1 MLERPVDHV
10 EHSYRR
16 GFADAADRESVSDRL
31 DADPQIRRQ
40 DAELFHDRADPFCVA
55 YRQGDDDVINS
66 LFLLGKLDEII
77 DGAPY
82 GVVADRGGQARQAIV
97 EDAGDDAIFRI
108 SAELSE
114 LSDDKFRFF
123 AFAGANDGDGPHEAT
138 GPMPSLN
145 EVIENDPDQAKRR

>member
-16 GFADAADRESVSDRL
+16 GFADAADRESVGDRL
-31 DADPQIRRQ
+31 DTDPQIRRQ
-40 DAELFHDRADPFCVA
+40 DAELFHDRTDPFCVA
-55 YRQGDDDVINS
+55 YRQRDDDLVDT
-66 LFLLGKLDEII
+66 LLLLGKLDEII
-77 DGAPY
+77 DGASH
-82 GVVADRGGQARQAIV
+82 GIVADRGGQARRAIV
-97 EDAGDDAIFRI
+97 EHAGDDAIFRI
-108 SAELSE
+108 SAE

-123 AFAGANDGDGPHEAT
+123 AFAGANNGDGPHEAT